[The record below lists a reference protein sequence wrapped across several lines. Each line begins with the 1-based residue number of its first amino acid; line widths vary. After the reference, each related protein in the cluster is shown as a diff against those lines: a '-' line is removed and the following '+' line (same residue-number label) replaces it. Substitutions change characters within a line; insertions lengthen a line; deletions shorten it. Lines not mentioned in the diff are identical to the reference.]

1 MDIRAYNRNAWNRQ
15 VEMGNQWTLPV
26 SSEIIAAARHGEWEL
41 LLTPTK
47 PVPRIWF
54 PENLTGVD
62 ILCLA
67 SGGGQQAPILAAAG
81 ANVTVFDNSPKQL
94 ERDAYVAEREGLD
107 LKIVEGDMRDLSI
120 FSDESFDLI
129 FHPVSNLFVPAVR
142 PVWIEAYRILRQ
154 GGTLLSGFNNPVI
167 YIFDLDLL
175 DQDIFKVKYTLP
187 YSDLT
192 SLSES
197 ERQRYINE
205 ETPLEF
211 SHTLTDQIGGQ
222 VEAGFVI
229 SGFYEDIDPDT
240 ILEAYFPSFI
250 ATKAKKL

>member
-1 MDIRAYNRNAWNRQ
+1 
-15 VEMGNQWTLPV
+15 
-26 SSEIIAAARHGEWEL
+26 
-41 LLTPTK
+41 
-47 PVPRIWF
+47 
-54 PENLTGVD
+54 
-62 ILCLA
+62 
-67 SGGGQQAPILAAAG
+67 
-81 ANVTVFDNSPKQL
+81 
-94 ERDAYVAEREGLD
+94 
-107 LKIVEGDMRDLSI
+107 MRDLSI

>member
-26 SSEIIAAARHGEWEL
+26 SSEIIAAARHGAWEL

-54 PENLTGVD
+54 PENLTGVY

-94 ERDAYVAEREGLD
+94 EGDAYVAEREGLD

-142 PVWIEAYRILRQ
+142 PVWIEAYRILRH

-175 DQDIFKVKYTLP
+175 DQGILKVKYTLP

-222 VEAGFVI
+222 VEAGFII

-240 ILEAYFPSFI
+240 ILEAYFPSYI